1 MYGMSQ
7 NVPKPPGSILM
18 RRDLRE
24 AIEEGVWPVGTQL
37 REFTPESAGA
47 VHEVLTHAYVDESGF
62 VDAFPAWWA
71 ALKAD
76 AEFDPKLVFV
86 ARDEAFQVV
95 GVALCWTSAF
105 IKDLAVRRDWRRR
118 GLGRALLLHA
128 FAVFQQRGATEVRL
142 KVHADNPSGAIR
154 VYRSVGM
161 RDEEEFGV
169 RSSECGSE

>member
-1 MYGMSQ
+1 
-7 NVPKPPGSILM
+7 M
-18 RRDLRE
+18 RRDLSE
-24 AIEEGVWPVGTQL
+24 AIDEVVWPVGAQL
-37 REFTPESAGA
+37 QEFTPESARA
-47 VHEVLTHAYVDESGF
+47 VHDVLAGAYVDGSGF

-76 AEFDPKLVFV
+76 AEFDPRLVFV
-86 ARDEAFQVV
+86 ARDEALQMV

-128 FAVFQQRGATEVRL
+128 FAEFEQRGATEARL

-161 RDEEEFGV
+161 RRRGNA
-169 RSSECGSE
+169 EC